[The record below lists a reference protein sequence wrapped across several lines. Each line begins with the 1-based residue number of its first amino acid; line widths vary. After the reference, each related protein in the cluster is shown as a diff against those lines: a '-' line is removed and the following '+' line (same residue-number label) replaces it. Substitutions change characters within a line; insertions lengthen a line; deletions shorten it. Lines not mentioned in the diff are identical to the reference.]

1 MVDALWFWGAD
12 VIGFQV
18 CYVLESL
25 GFNLALLN
33 PVLSFSI
40 RIRKSDVSSGLPILN
55 LTLVVL
61 VC

>member
-1 MVDALWFWGAD
+1 VDAVGFWGAD

-18 CYVLESL
+18 RYVLESL

-40 RIRKSDVSSGLPILN
+40 RIRKPDLSSGLPILN